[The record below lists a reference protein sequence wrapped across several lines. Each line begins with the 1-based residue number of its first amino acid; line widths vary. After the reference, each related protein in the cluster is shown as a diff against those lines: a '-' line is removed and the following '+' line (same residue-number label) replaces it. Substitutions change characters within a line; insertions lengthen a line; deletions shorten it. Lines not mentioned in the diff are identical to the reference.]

1 MPTLWL
7 TASFETPPSAKL
19 DRHTSGS
26 AGRVSIPRLRQSDLP
41 PTSPFIPANVDG
53 GASVLTSFDRPS
65 FLSFVRFVL
74 PNKHGRASQWTL
86 YYGSPKRVSP
96 SAEKALDLLGFMV
109 QNGCNAG

>member
-1 MPTLWL
+1 MPCSSPKGNC
-7 TASFETPPSAKL
+7 ASSNL
-19 DRHTSGS
+19 S
-26 AGRVSIPRLRQSDLP
+26 AG
-41 PTSPFIPANVDG
+41 PFIPANVDG

-86 YYGSPKRVSP
+86 YYGSPHRVSP

-109 QNGCNAG
+109 QNGCNAGGGTLPDTAEDWRQIVR